1 MFRLQTRDN
10 NFAAATDITK
20 SFFKIRA
27 TEKNRFRMSNTV
39 CGWRR
44 ADLRPDYR
52 GSQKAELI
60 HRESQRPD
68 CRIEN
73 GILGWS
79 YYCDQSLPQNLNGLW
94 PFGHGSLLA
103 LPSRALQNIERR
115 CRCTVC
121 GWRRADLRPDYSK
134 QQAAKQ
140 SVGWMMPL
148 DQTTTR

>member
-79 YYCDQSLPQNLNGLW
+79 YYCGDSLRARRGIARSDPLW
-94 PFGHGSLLA
+94 RPSSLAYGSI
-103 LPSRALQNIERR
+103 PSTKLKRIVAIWSR
-115 CRCTVC
+115 VVIS
-121 GWRRADLRPDYSK
+121 A
-134 QQAAKQ
+134 
-140 SVGWMMPL
+140 
-148 DQTTTR
+148 

>member
-44 ADLRPDYR
+44 ADLRQDYC
-52 GSQKAELI
+52 GSQKAKLI

-73 GILGWS
+73 GILRWS

-115 CRCTVC
+115 CRC
-121 GWRRADLRPDYSK
+121 GLRMAAGRSAARL
-134 QQAAKQ
+134 QQAAGGKAKC
-140 SVGWMMPL
+140 WL
-148 DQTTTR
+148 DDAAGSNDN

>member
-1 MFRLQTRDN
+1 MFRVQTRDN
-10 NFAAATDITK
+10 NFAAATTSQNRSSK
-20 SFFKIRA
+20 YGRRRKIVFGCQIRSA
-27 TEKNRFRMSNTV
+27 D
-39 CGWRR
+39 GG
-44 ADLRPDYR
+44 ADLRQDYC
-52 GSQKAELI
+52 GSQKAKLI

-73 GILGWS
+73 GILRWS

-103 LPSRALQNIERR
+103 LPGRALQNIERR